1 MAKKEYDKILFRLV
15 NILTRLSSGETLVL
29 KSLAQEFNVSIR
41 TIQNDIRRLEYSY
54 PIERHRGKISFAEGF
69 TLNQTKLTTEE
80 MIFLNLALEQ
90 FDEVED
96 IDKIKDRI
104 YKKLV
109 RQKFVNPYYIKQED
123 IEDIDVDSPFI
134 SLLERCITEQEIV
147 KLEVF
152 DKTVEVEPYKIV
164 NFDGL
169 WYLVAKDRNDRKIKS
184 YDLHTIANILP
195 LKKYHKTSA
204 KWIENYLDGV
214 HSAFFVDG
222 IHYTVTLKVTKEAA
236 QYFLRKDFLESQEI
250 VKKNDDGSVIVSF
263 EVSHDEDID
272 NIIKAWLPHIEV
284 IEPQRY
290 KQKLLK
296 ELKQYIQRV
305 ENV

>member
-1 MAKKEYDKILFRLV
+1 
-15 NILTRLSSGETLVL
+15 
-29 KSLAQEFNVSIR
+29 
-41 TIQNDIRRLEYSY
+41 
-54 PIERHRGKISFAEGF
+54 
-69 TLNQTKLTTEE
+69 

-152 DKTVEVEPYKIV
+152 DKTIEVEPYKIV

-184 YDLHTIANILP
+184 YDLHTIADILP

-204 KWIENYLDGV
+204 KWIENYL
-214 HSAFFVDG
+214 DG